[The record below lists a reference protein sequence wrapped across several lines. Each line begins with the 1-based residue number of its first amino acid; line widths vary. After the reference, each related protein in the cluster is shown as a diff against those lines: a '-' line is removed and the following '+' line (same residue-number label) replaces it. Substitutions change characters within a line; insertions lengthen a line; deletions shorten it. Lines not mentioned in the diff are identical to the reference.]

1 MNTAT
6 PPRWADVV
14 LRLLLAQQD
23 WQTVSGDLLKEY
35 REGIHPVRGRRCADL
50 WYVSQVAGFAWR
62 GNKTWAGLLGGAF
75 VARTALD
82 WLVPTAD
89 FHARSTA
96 STIVS
101 AGIFV
106 CVGFLAAWRL
116 DSLRAGTLAG
126 VVTGLIGAIISIVG
140 AALLL
145 AIWHDAPTL
154 AAIEGSGGLGEVFT
168 LPVLLVVPGAL
179 LGTLGGLFAGT
190 IRRLASHTQ

>member
-1 MNTAT
+1 MNTAM
-6 PPRWADVV
+6 PPQWADVV
-14 LRLLLAQQD
+14 LRILLAPQD
-23 WQTVSGDLLKEY
+23 RQSVSGDLLEEY
-35 REGIHPVRGRRCADL
+35 RERIHPARGRRRADL

-62 GNKTWAGLLGGAF
+62 GNRTWAGLLGSAF

-82 WLVPTAD
+82 WLLPTSD
-89 FHARSTA
+89 FHARSMV

-106 CVGFLAAWRL
+106 CAGFLAAWRSS
-116 DSLRAGTLAG
+116 SLRAGGLAG
-126 VVTGLIGAIISIVG
+126 VATALIGATISIVG

-145 AIWHDAPTL
+145 AIWHDAATL

-179 LGTLGGLFAGT
+179 LGTLGGLVGGT
-190 IRRLASHTQ
+190 IRRLAPHSQ